1 MGTRRLTVVA
11 LALIVFAG
19 CKKKQNDPPTAPKPQ
34 QAAAPAASA
43 SAPTPSPAAPSASTG
58 EATPTAKPSEQQERA
73 LKRYNE
79 NAWFIQQA
87 MLIAST
93 DETLTAGISKMV
105 KAATPDWDHANPTH
119 WEIRG
124 PEVAVRLRTWLAMSQ
139 TLEPPKQA
147 AALLIADRIVVM
159 EEEDGNLEP
168 PDRPDNVGPTTEG
181 QTSPPRPKSSAQ
193 LELEKLGAR
202 FTYEP
207 GSERYFYELNWLQK
221 AYELDPKGQAGDLA
235 FVALMKRGFD
245 TSQTCANGSEQFR
258 EVIRRGT
265 EFLREHHAGEVEA
278 QVHFTMGDAYRD
290 IVALAEGLQGDNY
303 VDTTKYKPE
312 APAARAKSIAEYRA
326 GLALDGK
333 SQASLI
339 ANEQLRSL
347 DAGEAPHYARFYCQ
361 LID

>member
-1 MGTRRLTVVA
+1 MRTRKFLVAA
-11 LALIVFAG
+11 LALAVFAG
-19 CKKKQNDPPTAPKPQ
+19 CKKKQNDPPTAPKPP

-43 SAPTPSPAAPSASTG
+43 SAPTPSPGAPSASSG
-58 EATPTAKPSEQQERA
+58 EANPPAKLSEQQERA
-73 LKRYNE
+73 LRRYNE

-87 MLIAST
+87 MQLAPA

-105 KAATPDWDHANPTH
+105 KAATPDWDHANPSH

-124 PEVAVRLRTWLAMSQ
+124 PEVAARLRPWLAMAQ
-139 TLEPPKQA
+139 KLEPPKQA
-147 AALLIADRIVVM
+147 AALLIADRIMVM

-168 PDRPDNVGPTTEG
+168 PDLPDNERPATEG
-181 QTSPPRPKSSAQ
+181 QTSVQRPKSSAQ
-193 LELEKLGAR
+193 LELEKLSAR
-202 FTYEP
+202 FTYEA

-235 FVALMKRGFD
+235 FLALMKRGFD
-245 TSQTCANGSEQFR
+245 TSQSCANGSEQFR

-265 EFLREHHAGEVEA
+265 EFLREHHNAEVQA

-303 VDTTKYKPE
+303 VDPNTYKPE
-312 APAARAKSIAEYRA
+312 APAARTKAIAEYRV

-333 SQASLI
+333 SETSLL
-339 ANEQLRSL
+339 AKEQLRSL
-347 DAGEAPHYARFYCQ
+347 EAGEVPHYARFYCQ
-361 LID
+361 LLD